1 MIQTVYFIDRRLVSI
16 AGTVTLVNKW
26 FGNNNM
32 FKTKATVPAGNTSF
46 LSTTLTVWFII
57 LVKYIYEMNIFYGE
71 DIGKIR
77 QNALTHCSVTLTVN
91 LLFNI

>member
-32 FKTKATVPAGNTSF
+32 FKTKVTVPAGDTSF
-46 LSTTLTVWFII
+46 LSTTLTVWVII
-57 LVKYIYEMNIFYGE
+57 
-71 DIGKIR
+71 
-77 QNALTHCSVTLTVN
+77 
-91 LLFNI
+91 